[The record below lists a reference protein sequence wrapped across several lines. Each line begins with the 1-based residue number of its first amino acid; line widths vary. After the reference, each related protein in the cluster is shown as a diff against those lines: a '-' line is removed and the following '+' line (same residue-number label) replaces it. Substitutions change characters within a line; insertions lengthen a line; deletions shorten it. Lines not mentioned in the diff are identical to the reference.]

1 MFKIRKAKIKHNCY
15 ICNSEIKPKKH
26 YINFN
31 KQNSDST
38 YTNAAICEKCLEKM
52 LIKAIDD
59 E

>member
-15 ICNSEIKPKKH
+15 ICNNEIKPKKH

-31 KQNSDST
+31 KQNVDGT
-38 YTNAAICEKCLEKM
+38 YTNAAICEVCVDEL
-52 LIKAIDD
+52 LLSAIDK